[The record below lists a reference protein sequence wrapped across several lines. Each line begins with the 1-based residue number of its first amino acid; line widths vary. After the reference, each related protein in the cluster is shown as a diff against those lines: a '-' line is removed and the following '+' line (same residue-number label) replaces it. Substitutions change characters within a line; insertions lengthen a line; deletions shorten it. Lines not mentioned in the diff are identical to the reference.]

1 MDIREKYNLLLNY
14 DLDLSMI
21 KAVIELKNE
30 CKLNNNYEYF
40 YLTNLLIIDIYI
52 NENLFKRPA
61 L

>member
-21 KAVIELKNE
+21 KSVIDLKNE

-40 YLTNLLIIDIYI
+40 YLSNFFISTNILGW
-52 NENLFKRPA
+52 
-61 L
+61 